1 MGRFT
6 KKNINNQNTT
16 LLDEY
21 CKEIVNEKNLSNEE
35 EVELI
40 KLARKGDK
48 SAKNKLIAG
57 NLKFVISIA
66 KQYHNN
72 SLAIEDLVNEGN
84 LGLMR
89 AIEKFDETRGI
100 KFISYAVWWIRQ
112 AILQSLSEI
121 SRTVRLPLNRV
132 NSLNRYVTI
141 KNKIEQK
148 YHRTPSFFE
157 IAKELGVNAGELTRV
172 FNSFKYTASIDSF
185 QHEDD
190 SYTMMEIL
198 ADEDDTFITDGVN
211 NDSINKT
218 IDKLLNKIPKIEADI
233 LRCSF
238 GLCKNKMSLEKIG
251 ESLNLTKERI
261 RQIREK
267 AISRIRNMQESEK
280 LKKYLNKN
288 IQHSKTG
295 FSNVC
300 ELSMVCKKT
309 GVKKHTKKRNKKAL
323 LEKENQN
330 ANMENKNSNTEKQH
344 SK

>member
-6 KKNINNQNTT
+6 KKDTNNQNTT
-16 LLDEY
+16 LLDRY
-21 CKEIVNEKNLSNEE
+21 CMEIVKEKNLTNDE
-35 EVELI
+35 EVKLI
-40 KLARKGDK
+40 KLAREGDK
-48 SAKNKLIAG
+48 SARDKLIAG

-72 SLAIEDLVNEGN
+72 NFPIEDLLNEGN

-89 AIEKFDETRGI
+89 AVEKFDETKGV

-112 AILQSLSEI
+112 AILQALSEN
-121 SRTVRLPLNRV
+121 SRTVRVPLNK
-132 NSLNRYVTI
+132 LNILNNYVTI
-141 KNKIEQK
+141 KNKFEQK

-157 IAKELGVNAGELTRV
+157 IAKELKVEAGELTRV

-198 ADEDDTFITDGVN
+198 ADEDDTYITDGVN
-211 NDSINKT
+211 NESINKT
-218 IDKLLNKIPKIEADI
+218 IDKLLEKIPKIEADV

-251 ESLNLTKERI
+251 EKLNLTKERI

-267 AISRIRNMQESEK
+267 AISRIRNLKDSEK

-288 IQHSKTG
+288 IQSSKNG
-295 FSNVC
+295 FTNVC
-300 ELSMVCKKT
+300 ELSMEIKKSNKKRK
-309 GVKKHTKKRNKKAL
+309 KKHNKEAIT
-323 LEKENQN
+323 ETENQN
-330 ANMENKNSNTEKQH
+330 LNVEKQNINIEKTK
-344 SK
+344 S